1 MFLRRHAEDAGIPV
15 AAPFP
20 ARLPVAG
27 GVALVALLALAGCK
41 VGPDFKPP
49 AAPVAAQWTQPGQSA
64 QASMQIQ
71 ERWWTAFNDPTLD
84 ALVETAFRQNLS
96 LLAAGTRVLE
106 ARAKLG
112 IAIGEFYPQTQQ
124 LGAGLSYNQASNND
138 PSSNPT
144 DALGNYW
151 RSNGALSIGWELD
164 FWGRF
169 RRGVQAA
176 DAAYLAS
183 IATYDDVL
191 VTMLGDVASTYVG
204 IRTLQ
209 AQLAIAQANVGR
221 QRTALQIARDRFAG
235 GVATELDVFQ
245 AQNVLGQ
252 TEAAVPQYTA
262 QLEQGK
268 AALRV
273 LLGMAPAPM
282 DALLAGPPTI
292 PVPPAAI
299 ATGIP
304 ADLLRRRPDI
314 RGAELR
320 AAAQSEQIGIAKADM
335 YPAFRLS
342 GMFGTSASNAHGN
355 NVGDMFS
362 ASAIQFGFGLDFSWP
377 ILNYGQITNN
387 VRVQDARLQTLL
399 VDYQNAVLRAQREVE
414 GALAAFIQ
422 GGLQVV
428 QLQRSA
434 NAALSAVGIAMEQY
448 KMGTRDFTTVLTAT
462 QNLYTAQNTL
472 AAAQGARATAL
483 ANVYRALG
491 GGWEIRAGSD
501 FVNDATRT
509 QMRQRTDWGRL
520 LPAMPTPQP
529 AAVPLLPGP
538 ENRGPDIRK
547 PEW

>member
-1 MFLRRHAEDAGIPV
+1 ME
-15 AAPFP
+15 
-20 ARLPVAG
+20 LPVLLGRRAG
-27 GVALVALLALAGCK
+27 SRVSVGAGWALAALLALGGCK

-49 AAPVAAQWTQPGQSA
+49 EAPVAGSYTQAQPSGA
-64 QASMQIQ
+64 DPALL
-71 ERWWTAFNDPTLD
+71 ERWWTVFNDPTLD
-84 ALVETAFRQNLS
+84 RLIETAFQQNLS
-96 LLAAGTRVLE
+96 LQAAGTRVLE
-106 ARAKLG
+106 ARARLG
-112 IAIGEFYPQTQQ
+112 VAVGEFYPQQQ
-124 LGAGLSYNQASNND
+124 QVGAGVSYNQASDRD
-138 PSSNPT
+138 PSSNIGG
-144 DALGNYW
+144 LGNYW
-151 RSNGALSIGWELD
+151 RSNLGLNAAWELD

-191 VTMLGDVASTYVG
+191 VTLLGDVASTYIG

-209 AQLAIAQANVGR
+209 AQLQIARANVVR

-252 TEAAVPQYTA
+252 TEAAVPALTA

-292 PVPPAAI
+292 PVPPQSVAA
-299 ATGIP
+299 GIP

-314 RGAELR
+314 RSAELR
-320 AAAQSEQIGIAKADM
+320 AAAQSEEIGIAKADM

-342 GMFGTSASNAHGN
+342 GLFGTAASTVRGGQL
-355 NVGDMFS
+355 GDMFR
-362 ASAIQFGFGLDFSWP
+362 ASAIEFGFGLDFSWP

-387 VRVQDARLQTLL
+387 VRVQDAKLQTLL
-399 VDYQNAVLRAQREVE
+399 VEYQNAVLRAQREVD
-414 GALAAFIQ
+414 GSLAAYVQ
-422 GGLQVV
+422 GGQQVA

-434 NAALSAVGIAMEQY
+434 NAALSALGIAMEQY
-448 KMGTRDFTTVLTAT
+448 RMGTRDFTTVLTAT
-462 QNLYTAQNTL
+462 QNLYTAQNNL
-472 AAAQGARATAL
+472 AAAQGSRATAL

-491 GGWEIRAGSD
+491 GGWEIRGGSD
-501 FVNDATRT
+501 FVGEATRA

-520 LPAMPTPQP
+520 LPPAGQPQP
-529 AAVPLLPGP
+529 APPLLPGP

>member
-1 MFLRRHAEDAGIPV
+1 LFLRRHAGVAGIH
-15 AAPFP
+15 AASHPP
-20 ARLPVAG
+20 AHRPVAG
-27 GVALVALLALAGCK
+27 GMALAALLALAGCK
-41 VGPDFKPP
+41 VGPDFKAPT
-49 AAPVAAQWTQPGQSA
+49 APVAAQWTQPGEAA

-84 ALVETAFRQNLS
+84 TLIDTAFRQNLS

-138 PSSNPT
+138 PSSSPT

-151 RSNGALSIGWELD
+151 RSNWGLNVGWELD

-191 VTMLGDVASTYVG
+191 VTLLGDVASTYIG

-209 AQLAIAQANVGR
+209 TQLAIAQSNVVR
-221 QRTALQIARDRFAG
+221 QRMALQIARDRFAG

-314 RGAELR
+314 RSAELR

-342 GMFGTSASNAHGN
+342 GLFGTSASNVRGN
-355 NVGDMFS
+355 DLGDMFS

-414 GALAAFIQ
+414 GSLAAFIQ
-422 GGLQVV
+422 GGMQVA

-434 NAALSAVGIAMEQY
+434 NAALSALGIAMEQY

-472 AAAQGARATAL
+472 ASAQGSRATAL

-501 FVNDATRT
+501 FVNGATRD

-520 LPAMPTPQP
+520 LPATPQP
-529 AAVPLLPGP
+529 QPATTPLLPGP

>member
-1 MFLRRHAEDAGIPV
+1 MRAGAGWAL
-15 AAPFP
+15 AA
-20 ARLPVAG
+20 V
-27 GVALVALLALAGCK
+27 LALGGCK
-41 VGPDFKPP
+41 VGPDFTPP
-49 AAPVAAQWTQPGQSA
+49 TAPVAERYTQAPGA
-64 QASMQIQ
+64 AADPALL
-71 ERWWTAFNDPTLD
+71 ERWWTVYNDATLD
-84 ALVETAFRQNLS
+84 RLIETAFRQNLTLQS
-96 LLAAGTRVLE
+96 AGTRVLE
-106 ARAKLG
+106 ARARLG
-112 IAIGEFYPQTQQ
+112 IAVGEFYPQSQQ
-124 LGAGLSYNQASNND
+124 IGAGLSYNQASDRD
-138 PSSNPT
+138 PAGSPVGS
-144 DALGNYW
+144 LGNYW
-151 RSNGALSIGWELD
+151 RSNWGLNAAWELD

-191 VTMLGDVASTYVG
+191 VTLLGDVASTYIG

-209 AQLAIAQANVGR
+209 AQLQIARANVVR

-252 TEAAVPQYTA
+252 TEAAVPALTA

-282 DALLAGPPTI
+282 EALLAGPPTI
-292 PVPPAAI
+292 PVPPQSVAA
-299 ATGIP
+299 GIP

-314 RGAELR
+314 RTAELN

-342 GMFGTSASNAHGN
+342 GLFGTSASTARGDNL
-355 NVGDMFS
+355 GDMFG
-362 ASAIQFGFGLDFSWP
+362 ANAISFGFGLDFSWP

-387 VRVQDARLQTLL
+387 VRVQDAKLQTLL
-399 VDYQNAVLRAQREVE
+399 TDYQNAVLKAQREVE

-422 GGLQVV
+422 GGQQVA

-434 NAALSAVGIAMEQY
+434 NAALSALGIAMEQY
-448 KMGTRDFTTVLTAT
+448 KLGTRDFTTVLTAT
-462 QNLYTAQNTL
+462 QNLYTAQNNL

-483 ANVYRALG
+483 TNLYRALG

-501 FVNDATRT
+501 FVGEATRT

-520 LPAMPTPQP
+520 LPPAGQAQP
-529 AAVPLLPGP
+529 APPLLPGP